1 MIDYVIEGTVK
12 CKTYSRLSIHIC
24 VYVCVNKCTNKFCFS
39 IGEFLEIN

>member
-12 CKTYSRLSIHIC
+12 CKAYSCLSILIC

-39 IGEFLEIN
+39 IGEFFKTN